1 MNKTEI
7 LDAIST
13 IEINCWD
20 FDHEYDNYQRGYAK
34 TTKTIE
40 NENFTLVLE
49 IEEEVRWERDG
60 SSFEPVD
67 KAIVGL
73 TLFLQIKMVKFGL
86 RQKIKQLILT
96 HIKNYILIL
105 KRQLWTNF
113 LTKRTK

>member
-1 MNKTEI
+1 MNKQEI

-20 FDHEYDNYQRGYAK
+20 FEHEYDNYQRGYAK

-60 SSFEPVD
+60 QSFEPVAKTISGLIVTDENGKEIQTNITD
-67 KAIVGL
+67 KEILQNLGL
-73 TLFLQIKMVKFGL
+73 
-86 RQKIKQLILT
+86 
-96 HIKNYILIL
+96 
-105 KRQLWTNF
+105 
-113 LTKRTK
+113 